1 MVAVLTR
8 RVHVQRLHGRQTAV
22 LGITVAT
29 GRGRTVPTV
38 RQAAKTGTVARI
50 GQTIHQLTGAI
61 IATGLAMAT
70 VLGQTV
76 MATGR
81 LAALTVPIVVKI
93 GRTTVR
99 TGHQMVKTGLTV
111 HKTVRTTQ
119 RTGAVIA
126 APAVTTVAETG
137 AVALAAA

>member
-1 MVAVLTR
+1 M
-8 RVHVQRLHGRQTAV
+8 
-22 LGITVAT
+22 
-29 GRGRTVPTV
+29 PTV
-38 RQAAKTGTVARI
+38 HLAAKTGTVARI
-50 GQTIHQLTGAI
+50 GQIIHQLTGATI
-61 IATGLAMAT
+61 VTGLAMAT
-70 VLGQTV
+70 VLGQIV

-81 LAALTVPIVVKI
+81 LAALTVLTVARI
-93 GRTTVR
+93 GRITVR

-126 APAVTTVAETG
+126 APAVTTVAVTG